1 MSADTS
7 QKQGTSRCTECG
19 ATFLRASSRGRP
31 PKLCD
36 QCDARKNGARR
47 ERQRKKKPTTTEPS
61 ASPFFVLGQG
71 PDDTRP
77 DPSTWSERL
86 AVGLSLSS
94 DLDVAAQS
102 VGMSFLTQAQLKS
115 LAAQAQR
122 HQDLIDG
129 KSSATAKQLHA
140 ALALASLE
148 LRARA
153 TSLSPGVLASS
164 VKALTTSISE
174 FSGGSQRIFSQVIIE
189 APRGHGEGLTQADC
203 AKVADKSE

>member
-1 MSADTS
+1 M
-7 QKQGTSRCTECG
+7 K
-19 ATFLRASSRGRP
+19 GRP

-36 QCDARKNGARR
+36 QCDHRKNGARR
-47 ERQRKKKPTTTEPS
+47 ERQRKKPSTAEPS
-61 ASPFFVLGQG
+61 SSPFFVLGQG
-71 PDDTRP
+71 QADDTRP

-86 AVGLSLSS
+86 AVGLSLSQ

-102 VGMSFLTQAQLKS
+102 VGLSFLTKPQLKS

-164 VKALTTSISE
+164 VKALTMSIAE